1 MTGLLFEEK
10 VHGKCSQFVNKMKSI
25 FGKFPEQG
33 DWKERKKNKN
43 QNE

>member
-10 VHGKCSQFVNKMKSI
+10 VHGKYPQFVSKMKSI
-25 FGKFPEQG
+25 FEKFPEQG
-33 DWKERKKNKN
+33 DWKERKNKN